1 MVNFPASWAMLVYRR
16 VPHFYTLKY
25 LGSEMVD
32 PLWLI
37 PKGLTPPVVEGIH
50 FFLFSKFLFSYI
62 FTYVDSFFYPQNIN
76 QKSQVNIHIHI
87 DLMLFLV
94 VFGRSWDHLNS
105 PLETWFWPK
114 NLQKGTADAMPV
126 RRLPLWFFFVFALC
140 AFQSEAQK

>member
-1 MVNFPASWAMLVYRR
+1 MLVYRR

-62 FTYVDSFFYPQNIN
+62 FTYVDSFFLPPKHQPKKPGKYTHPYR
-76 QKSQVNIHIHI
+76 SYA
-87 DLMLFLV
+87 F
-94 VFGRSWDHLNS
+94 FGGIWEILGPS
-105 PLETWFWPK
+105 
-114 NLQKGTADAMPV
+114 
-126 RRLPLWFFFVFALC
+126 
-140 AFQSEAQK
+140 